1 MKRYIYLSGL
11 ITIRHRFSGELSCS
25 QTIVI
30 DHQCKQKSPK
40 CEYLLV
46 TLYKDG
52 RWIRKV
58 SILCSLETY
67 QRVTYIHVYK
77 FRFQEQQ
84 TYLVNTTH
92 MLFQLVVIWIVIY
105 IQKTNAISLTFLLS
119 FFKPLAQMDRHVGYI
134 CVQFWLMRKFILDIS
149 LYRFMVL
156 LCSYTESK
164 LSHFF
169 FLEKVKSNVIIFLCS

>member
-1 MKRYIYLSGL
+1 MFLNTR
-11 ITIRHRFSGELSCS
+11 
-25 QTIVI
+25 
-30 DHQCKQKSPK
+30 SPK

-58 SILCSLETY
+58 SNVCSLETH
-67 QRVTYIHVYK
+67 QRVTYMHVYK

-92 MLFQLVVIWIVIY
+92 MLFQLGVIWIVIY
-105 IQKTNAISLTFLLS
+105 LKDKRYIIDFSS
-119 FFKPLAQMDRHVGYI
+119 FYFKPLAQMDRHVGYI
-134 CVQFWLMRKFILDIS
+134 CVQFWFMRKFILDIS

-169 FLEKVKSNVIIFLCS
+169 FSGKSKVKCNYIVMFMKYSSFFIHA

>member
-1 MKRYIYLSGL
+1 M
-11 ITIRHRFSGELSCS
+11 
-25 QTIVI
+25 
-30 DHQCKQKSPK
+30 
-40 CEYLLV
+40 
-46 TLYKDG
+46 
-52 RWIRKV
+52 
-58 SILCSLETY
+58 CSLETH

-92 MLFQLVVIWIVIY
+92 MLFQLGVIWIVIY
-105 IQKTNAISLTFLLS
+105 LKDKRYIIDFSS
-119 FFKPLAQMDRHVGYI
+119 FYFKPLAQMDRHVGYI
-134 CVQFWLMRKFILDIS
+134 CVQFWFMRKFILDIS

-169 FLEKVKSNVIIFLCS
+169 FSGKSKVKCNYIVMFMKYSCINVNCNVPASDKHFYRTLLNSILSKIYLSPSFDSS

>member
-105 IQKTNAISLTFLLS
+105 LKDKRYIIDFSSL

-169 FLEKVKSNVIIFLCS
+169 SWKK

>member
-1 MKRYIYLSGL
+1 M
-11 ITIRHRFSGELSCS
+11 
-25 QTIVI
+25 
-30 DHQCKQKSPK
+30 
-40 CEYLLV
+40 
-46 TLYKDG
+46 
-52 RWIRKV
+52 
-58 SILCSLETY
+58 CSLETH

-92 MLFQLVVIWIVIY
+92 MLFQLGVIWIVIY
-105 IQKTNAISLTFLLS
+105 LKDKRYIIYFSS
-119 FFKPLAQMDRHVGYI
+119 FYFKPLAQMDRHVGYI

-169 FLEKVKSNVIIFLCS
+169 FLEKVKSNVIILLCSWNIVLFLYMHKR

>member
-1 MKRYIYLSGL
+1 M
-11 ITIRHRFSGELSCS
+11 
-25 QTIVI
+25 
-30 DHQCKQKSPK
+30 
-40 CEYLLV
+40 
-46 TLYKDG
+46 
-52 RWIRKV
+52 
-58 SILCSLETY
+58 CSLETH

-105 IQKTNAISLTFLLS
+105 LKDKRYIIDFSS
-119 FFKPLAQMDRHVGYI
+119 FYFKPLAQMDRHVGYI
-134 CVQFWLMRKFILDIS
+134 CVQFWLMRQFILDIS

-169 FLEKVKSNVIIFLCS
+169 FSGKSKVKCNYIVMFITYSAFFIHA